1 MFACLWRECTRHL
14 KEPPASKQM
23 VILRRADHMHF
34 MDHVEEMH
42 EMVRTMPAPPE
53 LAYLAQEMRPIAE
66 LCSGEQAQ
74 LFVRGLTLC
83 HMDATLRQRE
93 PAREFLSGDV
103 AVQLAARGVEA
114 FVHKH

>member
-1 MFACLWRECTRHL
+1 
-14 KEPPASKQM
+14 M

-42 EMVRTMPAPPE
+42 EWVRKMPVPPE

-66 LCSGEQAQ
+66 LCSGEKAN

-83 HMDATLRQRE
+83 HMDATLRRRE
-93 PAREFLSGDV
+93 DAREFLAGDV
-103 AVQLAARGVEA
+103 EGQLAARGVEA
-114 FVHKH
+114 FVKSALSN